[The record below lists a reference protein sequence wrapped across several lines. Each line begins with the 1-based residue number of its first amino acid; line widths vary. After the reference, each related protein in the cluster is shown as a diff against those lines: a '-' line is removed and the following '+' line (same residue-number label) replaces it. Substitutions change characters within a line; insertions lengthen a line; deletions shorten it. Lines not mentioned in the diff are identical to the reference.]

1 MQSQFTN
8 ATGTEKVQMEEPQK
22 KFKSSKK
29 KEDFK
34 AINFESNHQ

>member
-22 KFKSSKK
+22 FKSSKK

>member
-22 KFKSSKK
+22 SLKVRRRRKISK
-29 KEDFK
+29 
-34 AINFESNHQ
+34 Q